1 MNRLHVR
8 LPTATER
15 TELERWTRAGKTAWY
30 QRARTILLA
39 ADSGACGTEIAQVL
53 GLHPNTTR
61 RWLHAFS
68 TGGLAAL
75 APKPRGGRLRQ
86 FGDDLAEVLIALL
99 HEPPSAH
106 GGEAER
112 WTLRDVAAVLVR
124 EGYVRQ
130 ISLESIRRLLQSRK
144 HSWQRAKEWLRSPD
158 PQYAFKKSGAIAS

>member
-15 TELERWTRAGKTAWY
+15 TELDRWTRAGKTAWY

-39 ADSGACGTEIAQVL
+39 ADSGACGTELAQVL
-53 GLHPNTTR
+53 GLHPTTTR

-68 TGGLAAL
+68 TGGLTAL
-75 APKPRGGRLRQ
+75 APKPRG
-86 FGDDLAEVLIALL
+86 EVVAKLPAPAAAGLIALL
-99 HEPPSAH
+99 HEPPPAH
-106 GGEAER
+106 GAEAER
-112 WTLRDVAAVLVR
+112 WTLRDVAVVLVR
-124 EGYVRQ
+124 ERYVRQ